1 MTDKKYYELWKKA
14 VCDRVRQN
22 FSVEFDN
29 STLLINYL
37 TYIRKCVLYPATI
50 FESLEV
56 KKEISKRPDLK
67 KYYDEIKNRLLS
79 GKGVEPYLSKQAK
92 KLKPDGLFLDWNILH
107 LHLGKLQ
114 SGSEYA
120 DRNEATLH
128 IMIIPNIKSVFFIK
142 IGHHRNSVELNPY
155 ADIGELRIIY
165 RNWPCLIKQVNLKD
179 IKADSPISPDER
191 VKLRKAGITV
201 PTSVKD
207 DKGKDLVV
215 VPSMF
220 SAGNISVNDVIVG
233 LRLPRL
239 INDIMDSIKKYVDE
253 KYFSEEVNFYYWPSN
268 YCFEFGVV
276 NENKFDP
283 YIFSF
288 RSTDF
293 WEYAFGSKENIKL
306 SINKDLYQDV
316 K

>member
-1 MTDKKYYELWKKA
+1 MTDKEYYEIWKKA
-14 VCDRVRQN
+14 VCDKVRQDL
-22 FSVEFDN
+22 SVEFDN
-29 STLLINYL
+29 NTLLINYL
-37 TYIRKCVLYPATI
+37 TYIRKCILYPATI

-67 KYYDEIKNRLLS
+67 EYYDEIKSRLLS
-79 GKGVEPYLSKQAK
+79 GKGVAPYLSKQAN

-120 DRNEATLH
+120 DRNEETLH
-128 IMIIPNIKSVFFIK
+128 IMIIPNNKSVFFIK
-142 IGHHRNSVELNPY
+142 IGHHRNSVKLNPY
-155 ADIGELRIIY
+155 ADEDELRIIY
-165 RNWPCLIKQVNLKD
+165 RNWPCLIKQVSLKG
-179 IKADSPISPDER
+179 IKVGSPISPDER
-191 VKLRKAGITV
+191 VMLRKAGVMV

-220 SAGNISVNDVIVG
+220 SAGNISVNDALIVI

-239 INDIMDSIKKYVDE
+239 INDIMNFIKKYVDE
-253 KYFSEEVNFYYWPSN
+253 KYLPEKANFYYWPLKH
-268 YCFEFGVV
+268 CFEFGIV
-276 NENKFDP
+276 NKNKFDP

-293 WEYAFGSKENIKL
+293 WECAFGSKENIKL
-306 SINKDLYQDV
+306 SINKDLYQG
-316 K
+316 